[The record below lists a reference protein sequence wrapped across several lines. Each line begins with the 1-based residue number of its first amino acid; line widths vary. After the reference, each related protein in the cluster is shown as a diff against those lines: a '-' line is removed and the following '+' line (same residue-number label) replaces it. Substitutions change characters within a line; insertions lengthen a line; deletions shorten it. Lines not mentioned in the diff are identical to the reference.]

1 MTNGRDYLFTVV
13 IIAIT
18 WLALIQGAYAGYEPK
33 LDQYIRI
40 AIQNNKDLKTVKYNV
55 AIAKARL
62 TQAGQFPNPSV
73 ELGSIDDR
81 GFTNSGE
88 YTRTVGFTQEFPVG
102 GRIGRQQDVARID
115 VVIAEAEIRD
125 AERKLRAD
133 LATAYY
139 DLLMTDRRL
148 MQLNKLLRVNI
159 RLVQVAK
166 HHYHAAEVSELDVN
180 TASLE
185 YQKLSQENKVLVSFR
200 LTQVARLNTLLG
212 RSAESALQLDKS
224 LPSLSF
230 LPNLLLLQKSA
241 LENRADFLSA
251 YLNLNRAKADMALAR
266 AQRWADWKIGIG
278 IEKNKLVIEGAPPQQ
293 PDRALAINLSIPL
306 PLLNQNQG
314 RIQEASGSEMQAYE
328 RIQALKLNIESEVA
342 SSYGQ
347 VQYLQ
352 KALKQTES
360 SSLPLGMKNIRLA
373 QEAYNAGQISIF
385 EMVQMQRQQYD
396 LQKAYLNTLEQYLQ
410 AVVKLQTAIGGDFHK
425 LISMNGK
432 CKHAQK

>member
-1 MTNGRDYLFTVV
+1 MTNGRGYLFTVM
-13 IIAIT
+13 ITAIT

-40 AIQNNKDLKTVKYNV
+40 AIQNNKDLKAVKYNV
-55 AIAKARL
+55 ALAKARL
-62 TQAGQFPNPSV
+62 SQAGQFPNPSV
-73 ELGSIDDR
+73 ELGSIDDH

-102 GRIGRQQDVARID
+102 GRIGRQQDVARIE

-139 DLLMTDRRL
+139 GLLMTDRRL
-148 MQLNKLLRVNI
+148 MQLKKLLQVNN
-159 RLVQVAK
+159 RLVQAAK
-166 HHYHAAEVSELDVN
+166 HRYHAAEVSELDVN

-185 YQKLSQENKVLVSFR
+185 YQKLSQENKVLVSLR

-352 KALKQTES
+352 KALKQSES
-360 SSLPLGMKNIRLA
+360 SSLPLGMKNTRLA
-373 QEAYNAGQISIF
+373 QEAYNSGQISIF
-385 EMVQMQRQQYD
+385 EMVQLQRQQND
-396 LQKAYLNTLEQYLQ
+396 LQQAYLNTLEQYLQ
-410 AVVKLQTAIGGDFHK
+410 AVVKLQSAIGGDFHK
-425 LISMNGK
+425 LISIK
-432 CKHAQK
+432 WEVSS